1 MLATLCSYES
11 RFGPYHPQ
19 TLCLTA
25 QVAIAHWQAGEPGPA
40 RPLLE
45 RAVRDMDHC
54 LGREHDLRLRAIVA
68 LRDLLAAQRD
78 HERAAS
84 VQRELLECQ
93 IRKLGCDH
101 PETVRTRAGLA
112 TMLLDNLIQNPAAS

>member
-1 MLATLCSYES
+1 
-11 RFGPYHPQ
+11 
-19 TLCLTA
+19 
-25 QVAIAHWQAGEPGPA
+25 
-40 RPLLE
+40 
-45 RAVRDMDHC
+45 MDHC